1 MNLFS
6 VLSEASAG
14 AVSSSTPM
22 IDVSGVDF
30 SIVLN
35 EMVNLLPTMLPVVV
49 SCVAFRKG
57 ISFILSVIRGV

>member
-1 MNLFS
+1 MGFLS
-6 VLSEASAG
+6 SISEAG
-14 AVSSSTPM
+14 AEAAAKTM

-35 EMVNLLPTMLPVVV
+35 EMVALLPTMLPVVV

>member
-1 MNLFS
+1 MTNLLTS
-6 VLSEASAG
+6 ISEAASG
-14 AVSSSTPM
+14 AVTYTPK

-57 ISFILSVIRGV
+57 ISFMLSVIRGV

>member
-1 MNLFS
+1 MGALS
-6 VLSEASAG
+6 ILSEASQEA
-14 AVSSSTPM
+14 AAKTM

-35 EMVNLLPTMLPVVV
+35 EMVALLPTMLPVVV